1 VLTTC
6 GALMA
11 LVFVFISY
19 EFVAYQSVWGGN
31 ALAYGY
37 VLVSFI
43 VGSLL
48 YLRAKSLNKRKGIEI
63 SQVFKEIPP
72 E

>member
-1 VLTTC
+1 VLTIS

-11 LVFVFISY
+11 LVFLFISY

-37 VLVSFI
+37 IVASFV

-48 YLRAKSLNKRKGIEI
+48 YLRAKFLNKRKGIEI